1 MKAAF
6 TVPVCIL
13 FSAFPTGKAETL
25 FLVYYIIY
33 LRVSGLR
40 CHSVR
45 VEIKG
50 QLVVVA
56 SLYHVGL
63 GAPTQLV
70 RLGQVLPLLPVVC
83 VYRGRGK
90 WEVIQKLGVPLHYE
104 WFHLPLISDRGK

>member
-1 MKAAF
+1 M
-6 TVPVCIL
+6 
-13 FSAFPTGKAETL
+13 
-25 FLVYYIIY
+25 
-33 LRVSGLR
+33 
-40 CHSVR
+40 R

-63 GAPTQLV
+63 GAPTWVV
-70 RLGQVLPLLPVVC
+70 RLGQVLSLLPVVC

-104 WFHLPLISDRGK
+104 WFHLPLVNDRGNKYISFLPQLDRSRTALSLS